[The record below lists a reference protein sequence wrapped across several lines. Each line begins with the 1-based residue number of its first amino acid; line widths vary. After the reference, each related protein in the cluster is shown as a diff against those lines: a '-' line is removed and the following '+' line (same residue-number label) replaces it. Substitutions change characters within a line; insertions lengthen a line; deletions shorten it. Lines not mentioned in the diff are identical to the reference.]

1 MWDESWYA
9 LNAQEMLE
17 NGKFFEVFLL
27 GKPDIGNSKPPFAL
41 WCMLPFIKIFGFNEL
56 GVRLA
61 SAVFALSS
69 VILLYLIGIKTLK
82 HRWYALAL
90 PLVLL
95 SSTGFVSQHIARS
108 GDTDSILAFF
118 ILAQSITF
126 YGFTTRSNQPNAQWY
141 LVVTALL
148 LSFGCLTK
156 GIAGLLVM
164 PGLIAWAFYTRTLAH
179 IMKGWGF
186 YVGLMLIIF
195 LVPGYYWYR
204 NTLTPGYINAVI
216 KFELGGRLEQ
226 QTYLNE
232 HKLPF
237 YYYYQAFITENRLV
251 NWIYILPLA
260 VVYIIK
266 SNASSARNLGLFMVF
281 ALGGISLLLAIS
293 STKLYWYD
301 ASLYP
306 IIAVIVGNAV
316 MLFVTNHQKML
327 GLVFIAVFAS
337 SYLHIINNNINS
349 KMHTLLGNILNEIR
363 KGNHQN
369 DVINILHSDLTFIVH
384 CYSKKDQ
391 LNGFK
396 NIITNHEDSNLTAGK
411 YILTTKTERDIDANN
426 LFVLETIAKKGDCAY
441 YKIIAKK

>member
-27 GKPDIGNSKPPFAL
+27 GKPDLGNSKPPFAL

-61 SAVFALSS
+61 AAIFALLSA
-69 VILLYLIGIKTLK
+69 ILLYLVGIKTLK
-82 HRWYALAL
+82 NKWYALIL

-126 YGFTTRSNQPNAQWY
+126 YGFTTRANQPNAQLY

-164 PGLIAWAFYTRTLAH
+164 PGLIAWAFYTRTVAH
-179 IMKGWGF
+179 IIKGWGF
-186 YVGLMLIIF
+186 YVGLMLFIF

-204 NTLTPGYINAVI
+204 NTLTPGYIDAVI

-232 HKLPF
+232 NKLPF

-260 VVYIIK
+260 IVYIIK

-306 IIAVIVGNAV
+306 VVSAIIGIASVIFITDYKPVFVLIFLA
-316 MLFVTNHQKML
+316 LFLTPYQIILKKNIHTN
-327 GLVFIAVFAS
+327 
-337 SYLHIINNNINS
+337 
-349 KMHTLLGNILNEIR
+349 MHTSLGNLLNEIR
-363 KGNHQN
+363 QGYHQKESIYIIHA
-369 DVINILHSDLTFIVH
+369 DATFIVN

-391 LNGFK
+391 LLGFN
-396 NIITNHEDSNLTAGK
+396 NIVTNHEDTTLIPGK
-411 YILTTKTERDIDANN
+411 FILTTKKERDIDANN
-426 LFVLETIAKKGDCAY
+426 LFVLEKIASKDDCSF